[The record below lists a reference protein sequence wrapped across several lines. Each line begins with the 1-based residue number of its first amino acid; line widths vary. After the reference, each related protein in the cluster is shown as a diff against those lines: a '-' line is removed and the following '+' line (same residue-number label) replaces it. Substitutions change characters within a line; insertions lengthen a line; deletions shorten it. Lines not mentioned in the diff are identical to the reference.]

1 MYDKAKNYVK
11 ENGLR
16 KVFSYFTVRD
26 LILIAAMAA
35 LGVALKPVI
44 NPIVHLIT
52 TPLQIPG
59 GSLAGGLYMMWI
71 VVAMGL
77 TGKRLTPT
85 MVGLVQA
92 ILVMIT
98 GITGS
103 HGAMSLISYTLPG
116 IVVDLALLIM
126 NHRVCCLPCSFVAGM
141 LANVTG
147 TACTNMIF
155 FNLPLIPLILSLL
168 IAAFSGA
175 IGGIISWGLLKSL
188 KKFGIG
194 QDAGAVSDTDG
205 WQDEEIAS
213 DTDGWQDEDG
223 HQDEEKEDD
232 YEK

>member
-1 MYDKAKNYVK
+1 M
-11 ENGLR
+11 R
-16 KVFSYFTVRD
+16 KILNYFTVRD

-44 NPIVHLIT
+44 SPVVHLIT

-77 TGKRLTPT
+77 TGKRGTPT

-103 HGAMSLISYTLPG
+103 HGAMSLVSYTLPG
-116 IVVDLALLIM
+116 IVVDLALFIM
-126 NHRVCCLPCSFVAGM
+126 RHRVCCLPCSFVAGM

-155 FNLPLIPLILSLL
+155 FNLPLIPLILSLI

-194 QDAGAVSDTDG
+194 QIAEETSDVTG
-205 WQDEEIAS
+205 WQDEGMISE
-213 DTDGWQDEDG
+213 T
-223 HQDEEKEDD
+223 EEAPDVD
-232 YEK
+232 R